1 MSSLNAY
8 IQQSELEPINIH
20 HEFYAMKIQQ
30 IANDLVSIFHTQTPE
45 QRLSIMNSLSKTL
58 DHLESY
64 DQILDKQK
72 NDNEN
77 KLKYIAE
84 ELSIAREYSM
94 VDSLVREQVD
104 DLTKQQNQF
113 TRYQQSIIKM
123 RMIINEALD
132 HFHSLLIPNPERDI
146 SQQLLKQL
154 KKRGNYT

>member
-30 IANDLVSIFHTQTPE
+30 IVNDLVSIFHTQTPE

-104 DLTKQQNQF
+104 DLTKQQNKF
-113 TRYQQSIIKM
+113 TCYQQSIIKM

-132 HFHSLLIPNPERDI
+132 HFHSLIIPNPERDK
-146 SQQLLKQL
+146 SQQRLKQL